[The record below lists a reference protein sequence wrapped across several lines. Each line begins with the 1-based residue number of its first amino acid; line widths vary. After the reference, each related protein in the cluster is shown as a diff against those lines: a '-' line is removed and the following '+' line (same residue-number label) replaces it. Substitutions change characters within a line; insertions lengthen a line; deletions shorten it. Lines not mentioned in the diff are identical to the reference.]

1 MELGFLDVMNQVQL
15 DDLRKEEERVKADR
29 DARKALKMQSELN
42 TSMNISELL
51 KELSGSG
58 KDEEKDAK
66 SNEPAEVVNVQR
78 PIGGNF
84 PAPPISKEGKNSGA

>member
-58 KDEEKDAK
+58 KDE
-66 SNEPAEVVNVQR
+66 
-78 PIGGNF
+78 
-84 PAPPISKEGKNSGA
+84 